1 MTASS
6 VLWKGENVMQQSQV
20 WMRSLP
26 MVAAVLGKKYGVT
39 VEIGGDSAY
48 TDGQTIHLP
57 SLPANCDPETVM
69 LARGFLDHESAH
81 IRETNFCM
89 FEGKTITPL
98 THAICNIIED
108 WRVELWLGNR
118 YPGCKSNFQWLIHH
132 EFNKPP
138 KLDENPASIILSY
151 LLYTVRSWAVPE
163 LLTWIKPMAKQL
175 DQSFLGLRPKVDL
188 ILAEIQTYCRNTQ
201 SALAYAE
208 KLVALIEQE
217 AQSQQEVQSDSSLDG
232 KSTHRQNGSG
242 QNTTGEQSTTEAPQG
257 RESSGFKT
265 ESQGSGGGSTQAM
278 KEGLKQLLNAQSD
291 QLPKGIGEQ
300 VADELKSVQKAA
312 GGFVMQV
319 AVEGTR
325 KREELPE
332 ALTKEAARSSVA
344 LDARLSALLQSS
356 CMKRSRPARQGR
368 LNPGRLAQ
376 MSFEPRIFQRHEQ
389 RQGLDCSVHILLD
402 CSGSMQRRMELA
414 LQSCFALTH
423 ALNKVAGVKV
433 AVTAFPADRPETQTY
448 NNAETVLPL
457 IRMGEPLHC
466 HLSLKARGSTPLAPA
481 LWWVMQQDVVRS
493 ENRKLILIL
502 TDGRPD
508 SPMASVEAVK
518 EGVKLGFEFYGIGIC
533 DTAIMDILPE
543 SNCRVIHQLDEL
555 PTAMFSMLQRALLQ
569 TT

>member
-6 VLWKGENVMQQSQV
+6 VLWKGENVMQLAQV

-26 MVAAVLGKKYGVT
+26 MVAAVLGKKYGVK
-39 VEIGGDSAY
+39 VEIGGVSAY

-81 IRETNFCM
+81 IRETNFSV

-118 YPGCKSNFQWLIHH
+118 YPGCKSNFEWLIHH
-132 EFNKPP
+132 EFDKPP
-138 KLDENPASIILSY
+138 KLDDNPASMILSY
-151 LLYTVRSWAVPE
+151 LLYTVRSWSVPE
-163 LLTWIKPMAKQL
+163 LLIWIRPMEKQL
-175 DQSFLGLRPKVDL
+175 DQNFPGLRPKVDL
-188 ILAEIQTYCRNTQ
+188 ILAEIQTFCRNTQ
-201 SALAYAE
+201 SALDYAE

-217 AQSQQEVQSDSSLDG
+217 AQQEVQSDTASDG
-232 KSTHRQNGSG
+232 NNEPNPQ
-242 QNTTGEQSTTEAPQG
+242 GEQSVNEAEQGSDSSESMTEL
-257 RESSGFKT
+257 
-265 ESQGSGGGSTQAM
+265 QGSGGGATQAM
-278 KEGLKQLLNAQSD
+278 KEGLKQLLEAKAD

-300 VADELKSVQKAA
+300 MADELKAVQQAA

-332 ALTKEAARSSVA
+332 QLTKEAARSSVA

-376 MSFEPRIFQRHEQ
+376 MRFEPRIFQRHEQ

-433 AVTAFPADRPETQTY
+433 AVTAFPADKPETQTY
-448 NNAETVLPL
+448 CNAETVLPL
-457 IRMGEPLHC
+457 IRMGEPLHRN
-466 HLSLKARGSTPLAPA
+466 LSLKARGSTPLAPA

-555 PTAMFSMLQRALLQ
+555 PTAMFSMLQQALLQ